1 MLPPRRSAA
10 VPGQGGSLI
19 GDATIHAWYKPAGVT
34 TTHADPF
41 AAITLPQALEPLLG
55 AERAARMLSIGRLDR
70 DTEGLLLLTEER
82 RLVSALAHPRAG
94 LRRCYAVAT
103 RFALGAPE
111 FGRLTA
117 GVRLTDGWAR
127 ALEAR
132 PVRAADA
139 LPVEVTGGDDDPGQW
154 SFIAIGEGRHH
165 EVRRLYGTI
174 GHPVLRLVRLAF
186 GSVTLGDLVAGSL
199 REVRADERA
208 ALEALVATSS
218 RSRPT

>member
-1 MLPPRRSAA
+1 
-10 VPGQGGSLI
+10 
-19 GDATIHAWYKPAGVT
+19 
-34 TTHADPF
+34 
-41 AAITLPQALEPLLG
+41 
-55 AERAARMLSIGRLDR
+55 
-70 DTEGLLLLTEER
+70 
-82 RLVSALAHPRAG
+82 
-94 LRRCYAVAT
+94 
-103 RFALGAPE
+103 
-111 FGRLTA
+111 
-117 GVRLTDGWAR
+117 
-127 ALEAR
+127 
-132 PVRAADA
+132 VRAADA